1 MVHVNDF
8 FLFASN
14 DMYSS
19 HNGQVDIA
27 ATVQPDNVE
36 FIWNLRGIRIHIQI
50 ENPDN

>member
-1 MVHVNDF
+1 MICIRLIMDR
-8 FLFASN
+8 LI
-14 DMYSS
+14 Y
-19 HNGQVDIA
+19 IA